1 MMINKLH
8 TCFLLAIAALSIVL
22 SLFDFYL
29 IKIMLGIS
37 VLFMFVILLFCTNGI
52 PRIVYSLFFIMS
64 IFLTWHYHIPYSV
77 AVDHL
82 NSNTIFISLFVCIPL
97 LKIPI
102 DQGNYLEEIRNLLT
116 VKNKGFFIYAISAV
130 NFFLSSFLNLASIRL
145 VDQFKDSRMNENP
158 NKYGAYL
165 NRSFN
170 LAVCWT
176 PYFAAFSVAIS
187 YSKGNPGSLI
197 LLGLTLCCIILLA
210 TVMPGLMKLKQQQD
224 IPPGNRTRF
233 NPKIVHLLSFYGL
246 LIGSLLLI
254 EYITPINTIAIICL
268 LSIFYSASWT
278 LLQGTV
284 KEFLHGLRHF
294 AKRDLPNIRFEA
306 LLFISVGFFSHTLI
320 WLDWK
325 VQLPAWSSV
334 SLGYIW
340 LFIFLFIFF
349 VVFIA
354 FFGIHHLVTI
364 TLFTA
369 SVHWQQL
376 GIQPVIYAMVI
387 LISWSLA
394 SMISPFSAA
403 NMIIS
408 RLANVKPVQIGLL
421 MNAGYAFGFML
432 FSTTFLTIINYFI
445 S

>member
-1 MMINKLH
+1 MVSKLH
-8 TCFLLAIAALSIVL
+8 SCFLLIIAVLSIVL
-22 SLFDFYL
+22 SLFDLYF
-29 IKIMLGIS
+29 IKIMLGVSI
-37 VLFMFVILLFCTNGI
+37 LFMFVILMFCTNGL
-52 PRIVYSLFFIMS
+52 PRIVYSFFFILS
-64 IFLTWHYHIPYSV
+64 IFLTWIYHIPYSD

-82 NSNTIFISLFVCIPL
+82 NSNTIFIALFVCIPL

-102 DQGNYLEEIRNLLT
+102 DQGKYLEEIRNLLT
-116 VKNKGFFIYAISAV
+116 LKNKRSFIYALSAV
-130 NFFLSSFLNLASIRL
+130 NFFLSSFLNLGSIRL

-158 NKYGAYL
+158 NKYAAYL

-176 PYFAAFSVAIS
+176 PYFAAFSVAVS
-187 YSKGNPGSLI
+187 YSKGNPGSVI
-197 LLGLTLCCIILLA
+197 LLGLTLCCIIFLA
-210 TVMPGLMKLKQQQD
+210 TIMPGLTKLKQQQD
-224 IPPGNRTRF
+224 LPAYNRTPF
-233 NPKIVHLLSFYGL
+233 NHKIIQLLSFYGL

-268 LSIFYSASWT
+268 LSIFYSTSWS
-278 LLQGTV
+278 LMQGTV
-284 KEFLHGLRHF
+284 KEFLRGLRHF
-294 AKRDLPNIRFEA
+294 VQRDLPTIRVEA

-320 WLDWK
+320 WLNWK

-394 SMISPFSAA
+394 SMISPFSAV

-408 RLANVKPVQIGLL
+408 RLVNVKPVRIGLF